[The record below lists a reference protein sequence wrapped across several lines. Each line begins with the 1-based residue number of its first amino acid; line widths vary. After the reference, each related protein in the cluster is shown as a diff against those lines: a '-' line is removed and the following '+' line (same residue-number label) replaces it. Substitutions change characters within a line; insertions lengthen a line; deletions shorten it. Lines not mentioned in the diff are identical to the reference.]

1 MQLAAQHGV
10 NSQGSCGCIPTAN
23 ISPVTKTFVEGK
35 MATVKTS
42 THPNHP
48 QPPPC
53 GSHSRITTGGSS
65 KTIIEGKNAGRRG
78 DSIACG
84 DTLGT
89 TATKTFIG

>member
-1 MQLAAQHGV
+1 MLAAQHGV
-10 NSQGSCGCIPTAN
+10 NSEGTCGCIPTAN
-23 ISPVTKTFVEGK
+23 ISPVTKTFIEGK
-35 MATVKTS
+35 LATVRTS

-53 GSHSRITTGGSS
+53 GSHSRNTTGGSN
-65 KTIIEGKNAGRRG
+65 KTTIEGNAAGRKG
-78 DSIACG
+78 DSIVCG